1 MTNSLSIYQQFDQI
15 QGAALAMHRSGFFK
29 DVASEAQAIVKV
41 MAGAELGIPPF
52 AAMTGISIIQGKPTL
67 GANLMASL
75 VKNDPR
81 YDYRV
86 KQCDNEACVLE
97 WFEHGTK
104 TGESAFT
111 IDEAKAAGLAGKDNW
126 KKYTSDMLFAR
137 AISRGTRRFAP
148 GVFGGSPVYTPDE
161 LGADTDPDGYIDAQ
175 VVEVVA
181 PEVVTNSNGNER
193 PLSAEVLKNY
203 LIQKSEKYAGSG
215 KSATDKQR
223 KLLPIILSECF
234 ADERERHAVTEYIF
248 NVASTSKLTDY
259 EVLATLDWLGLEKG
273 ENGKYVPSEHALAEI
288 KNLIN
293 ATMKEQGQQELAL

>member
-1 MTNSLSIYQQFDQI
+1 MTNSLAIYQQFEQI
-15 QGAALAMHRSGFFK
+15 QGAALAMHKSGFFK
-29 DVASEAQAIVKV
+29 DVTSEAQAIVKV

-52 AAMTGISIIQGKPTL
+52 ASMTGISIIQGKPTL

-97 WFEHGTK
+97 WFENGQH

-111 IDEAKAAGLAGKDNW
+111 IEEAKAAGLAGKDNW

-161 LGADTDPDGYIDAQ
+161 LGADVDPEGYIEAQ
-175 VVEVVA
+175 VVEVAPQQEREPVWN
-181 PEVVTNSNGNER
+181 PEVFDATSIELFTTVINSNGTPYSEVSKDK
-193 PLSAEVLKNY
+193 LSFMATA
-203 LIQKSEKYAGSG
+203 IQKS
-215 KSATDKQR
+215 
-223 KLLPIILSECF
+223 
-234 ADERERHAVTEYIF
+234 
-248 NVASTSKLTDY
+248 
-259 EVLATLDWLGLEKG
+259 
-273 ENGKYVPSEHALAEI
+273 
-288 KNLIN
+288 IN
-293 ATMKEQGQQELAL
+293 AFDPDLVDEEQQAELDHLQLKLDAAKYYMSN

>member
-1 MTNSLSIYQQFDQI
+1 MSNSLAIYQQFDQI

-29 DVASEAQAIVKV
+29 DIASEAQAIVKV

-104 TGESAFT
+104 TGESSFT
-111 IDEAKAAGLAGKDNW
+111 IEEAKAAGLAGKDNW

-161 LGADTDPDGYIDAQ
+161 LGADVDPEGYIEAQ
-175 VVEVVA
+175 VVEVA
-181 PEVVTNSNGNER
+181 PTPEVISGNGHER
-193 PLSAEVLKNY
+193 PLNAETLKDM
-203 LIQKSEKYAGSG
+203 LIKKSEKYASSG
-215 KSATDKQR
+215 RSATEKQR
-223 KLLPIILSECF
+223 KLLPIVLSECF
-234 ADERERHAVTEYIF
+234 ANDNERHAVTEYIF

-259 EVLATLDWLGLEKG
+259 EVLATLDWLGLEKS
-273 ENGKYVPSEHALAEI
+273 EDGKYVPSEYAIAEI
-288 KNLIN
+288 KNLIK
-293 ATMKEQGQQELAL
+293 ATMKAQGQQELSL